1 MPGESGR
8 RGVGSH
14 AGCGWGLGGSLADRG
29 AGGLATAPS
38 RPEDSL
44 TPREAPWGRVPGPT
58 WPPPSRRPEVR
69 LPPTVRPGSPGRLL
83 RGPLVPPG
91 APGCGRGFRGVVPRG
106 RAATWSPGVTRPGR
120 PSPSGD
126 RPTSRAEL
134 RPGAP
139 GGRGRTAG
147 LPLALARGPRRSP
160 RPHSRPSLALVLKTA
175 EARICRRLACLVFS
189 DLFRAPG

>member
-8 RGVGSH
+8 IGVGR
-14 AGCGWGLGGSLADRG
+14 LGPRRITGRPRSRG
-29 AGGLATAPS
+29 PGHRALPG
-38 RPEDSL
+38 PEDSL

-58 WPPPSRRPEVR
+58 WPWPPPPSRRPEVR
-69 LPPTVRPGSPGRLL
+69 LPPTLRPGSPGRLL

-91 APGCGRGFRGVVPRG
+91 AAGCGRGFRGVVPRG

-126 RPTSRAEL
+126 RPTSRVE

-139 GGRGRTAG
+139 EGRGRTAG